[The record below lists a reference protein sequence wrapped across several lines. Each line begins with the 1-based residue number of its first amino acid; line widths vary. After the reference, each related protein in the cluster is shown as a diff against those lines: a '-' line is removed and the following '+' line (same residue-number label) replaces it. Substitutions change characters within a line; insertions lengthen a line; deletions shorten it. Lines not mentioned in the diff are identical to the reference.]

1 MLHICHAAPNTI
13 HTVIIY
19 VAVGDIAYPPL
30 HCFHILSISRALSDD
45 YFDDDVFARCMPY
58 DDLVETRTWGVL
70 EPNMI
75 ARVHHDR
82 PDARLAVAVK
92 RNSALVHIHTKQIK
106 RISSGSPYLMT
117 LSLTSLFQHRV
128 STCRR
133 RATLRCSSRV
143 SFERKTVKRRI
154 SVKSFKTRVCE
165 MCVRMCGNLAE
176 ILVISAFH
184 GFSG

>member
-92 RNSALVHIHTKQIK
+92 RNSALVHIHTKKNKTYIVWESVLDDAQLDEPFPA
-106 RISSGSPYLMT
+106 SGFDVPT
-117 LSLTSLFQHRV
+117 TGHTSLFVQSEFR
-128 STCRR
+128 TENGQT
-133 RATLRCSSRV
+133 AD
-143 SFERKTVKRRI
+143 I
-154 SVKSFKTRVCE
+154 
-165 MCVRMCGNLAE
+165 GE
-176 ILVISAFH
+176 IV
-184 GFSG
+184 